1 MISGRTGILGVI
13 GDPVQHTASPV
24 MHNAALGATDLDYA
38 YVAFHVA
45 ADQVR
50 TVPAAMRALQIR
62 GLNVTVPHKVSIMA
76 GLDEI
81 SDEARGIGAVNT
93 ISNDDGHLT
102 GHNTDAYGVAASLE
116 HDGGLRTFP
125 AKVVLLGAGGAAR
138 AILYVVLQR
147 PEVEE
152 VALLNRSAGRAQQL
166 AEDLDPEGKRV
177 RVGGLEDCDQVG
189 DAGLLINTTSVG
201 MEPEEDKSPLADETC
216 LHGGLVVLDIVY
228 RPLRTR
234 LLAQAEAAGARVVE
248 GLGMFVHQGAR
259 AFEIWTGEKAPVD
272 VMRRALTGAQR

>member
-1 MISGRTGILGVI
+1 
-13 GDPVQHTASPV
+13 

-81 SDEARGIGAVNT
+81 SDEARVIGAVNT

-125 AKVVLLGAGGAAR
+125 AKVVLLGAGGAAL
-138 AILYVVLQR
+138 AIDGPAAAKPYFDDGAAIVR
-147 PEVEE
+147 
-152 VALLNRSAGRAQQL
+152 QL
-166 AEDLDPEGKRV
+166 AETHDDPGYWQ
-177 RVGGLEDCDQVG
+177 GLAIALG
-189 DAGLLINTTSVG
+189 RLAGIAWSLESVAASWWTSCSHIPACG
-201 MEPEEDKSPLADETC
+201 CS
-216 LHGGLVVLDIVY
+216 
-228 RPLRTR
+228 
-234 LLAQAEAAGARVVE
+234 
-248 GLGMFVHQGAR
+248 
-259 AFEIWTGEKAPVD
+259 
-272 VMRRALTGAQR
+272 

>member
-1 MISGRTGILGVI
+1 MISGRTRILGVI
-13 GDPVQHTASPV
+13 GDPVQHTGSPV
-24 MHNAALGATDLDYA
+24 MHNAALVATGLDYA
-38 YVAFHVA
+38 YVAFHVRC
-45 ADQVR
+45 DQVQ
-50 TVPAAMRALQIR
+50 TVPAAMRALGIR
-62 GLNVTVPHKVSIMA
+62 GLNVTVPHKVSIME

-81 SDEARGIGAVNT
+81 SDEARVIGAVNT

-116 HDGGLRTFP
+116 HDGGLQTFP
-125 AKVVLLGAGGAAR
+125 SKAVLLGAGGAAR
-138 AILYVVLQR
+138 AVLYVLLQR

-177 RVGGLEDCDQVG
+177 RVGSLGDCNRVG

-201 MEPEEDKSPLADETC
+201 MEPEEDQSPVVDETC
-216 LHGGLVVLDIVY
+216 LHDGLVVLDLVY

-234 LLAQAEAAGARVVE
+234 LLAQAEKAGARVVE
-248 GLGMFVHQGAR
+248 GLGMFGHQGAR
-259 AFEIWTGEKAPVD
+259 AFEIWTGKQAPVAD
-272 VMRRALTGAQR
+272 MRRALIK

>member
-81 SDEARGIGAVNT
+81 SDEARVIGAVNT

-234 LLAQAEAAGARVVE
+234 LLAQAEAAGARGVE

>member
-81 SDEARGIGAVNT
+81 SDEARVIGAVNT

>member
-81 SDEARGIGAVNT
+81 SDEARVIGAVNT

-272 VMRRALTGAQR
+272 VMRRALKGAQR

>member
-1 MISGRTGILGVI
+1 MISGRTRILGVI
-13 GDPVQHTASPV
+13 GDPVQHTASPA
-24 MHNAALGATDLDYA
+24 MHNAALAAAGLDYA

-45 ADQVR
+45 PDQVR
-50 TVPAAMRALQIR
+50 TVPAAMRALEIR
-62 GLNVTVPHKVSIMA
+62 GLNVTVPHKVSIME

-81 SDEARGIGAVNT
+81 SDEARVIGAVNT
-93 ISNDDGHLT
+93 ISNDEGHLT

-116 HDGGLRTFP
+116 HDGGLHKLP

-138 AILYVVLQR
+138 AVLYVLLQR

-166 AEDLDPEGKRV
+166 AEELDPEGNRV
-177 RVGGLEDCDQVG
+177 RVGSLGECDRVR

-201 MEPEEDKSPLADETC
+201 MEPEEDKSPVADASC
-216 LHGGLVVLDIVY
+216 LHDGLVVLDIVY

-234 LLAQAEAAGARVVE
+234 LLAQAESAGARTVE

-259 AFEIWTGEKAPVD
+259 AFEIWTGTPAPVEA
-272 VMRRALTGAQR
+272 MRRALTGAHR

>member
-1 MISGRTGILGVI
+1 LISGRTGILGVI

-81 SDEARGIGAVNT
+81 SDEARVIGAVNT